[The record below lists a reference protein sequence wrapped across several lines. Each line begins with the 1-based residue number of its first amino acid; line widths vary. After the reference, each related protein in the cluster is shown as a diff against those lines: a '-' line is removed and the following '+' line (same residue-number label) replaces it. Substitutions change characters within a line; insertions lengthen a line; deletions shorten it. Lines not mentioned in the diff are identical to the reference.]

1 MVLCPYVHL
10 VMRYDLP
17 PLTLQPAEVKSAHWV
32 SFRALMSP
40 HLRTFER
47 QDVSDRFFRQGN
59 LFTRRILRSMVGQL
73 LFTAR
78 TLVPTESSHS
88 RSLSDYAPAAK
99 TEHYWIQTLTSQL
112 HLKWQGHRSLASG
125 HGPPLVLWGLTYGI
139 LANLFG
145 LM

>member
-10 VMRYDLP
+10 LMRYDLP
-17 PLTLQPAEVKSAHWV
+17 PLILQPAEVKSAHWV

-47 QDVSDRFFRQGN
+47 QDVSDRFFPQGN

-78 TLVPTESSHS
+78 ILVPTESSHS
-88 RSLSDYAPAAK
+88 RFVSDYAPAAK
-99 TEHYWIQTLTSQL
+99 TRTDRIQTLISQL
-112 HLKWQGHRSLASG
+112 HRKWQGCRSVASG
-125 HGPPLVLWGLTYGI
+125 HDPPLVLWGITYGI
-139 LANLFG
+139 LANLLG